1 MGGPLE
7 GIKVFEVSQILAAP
21 YGGMM
26 LADLGADVLKVES
39 PDGDS
44 TRILG
49 AVVPGESKFFHVVN
63 RGKRGLVLNLQRPEA
78 RALVHRIIPDYDVF
92 IINARPGVSK
102 RLEVDYDTLRQFRP
116 DIVYVDS
123 TGFGTEG
130 PSAERSGSDVVS
142 QGYSGLM
149 ANNHRVDEHGAPK
162 MMSIAIGDMST
173 GLAMAM
179 GVCAALYR
187 RSITG
192 EGEFIQT
199 SLLNSALS
207 LLGANVGQVPV
218 QDAVTTQ
225 PMLDALFAA
234 RDAGASFE
242 ELAEIHEARR
252 ISTAF
257 MTYYG
262 TYLTSDGAIV
272 VGALTPRNQ
281 AQIREALGLTGED
294 PMEDPE
300 FDALDDEWDAKAVG
314 FQDRVRALFRTKTMD
329 EWIALMDEQGAPAT
343 RVNFPEEMA
352 DDPQVEAMGYMLDID
367 HPLTGP
373 ERLVGPI
380 LRMTNAPNG
389 TLRPSPAL
397 GGHTD
402 EVLAEHGL
410 TPGEIA
416 SLREAG
422 AFG

>member
-49 AVVPGESKFFHVVN
+49 AVVPNESKFFHVVN
-63 RGKRGLVLNLQRPEA
+63 RGKRGLVLNLQSPEA
-78 RALVHRIIPDYDVF
+78 QELVHRIIADYDVF

-102 RLEVDYDTLRQFRP
+102 RLRVDYETLREFRP
-116 DIVYVDS
+116 DLVYVDS

-149 ANNHRVDEHGAPK
+149 ANNHRVDEHGAPR

-179 GVCAALYR
+179 GVCAALFR

-192 EGEFIQT
+192 QGEFIQT

-207 LLGANVGQVPV
+207 LLGASVGQVPV

-234 RDAGASFE
+234 RESGASFE

-300 FDALDDEWDAKAVG
+300 FDALDDEWDARAVA

-329 EWIALMDEQGAPAT
+329 EWIELMDAQGAPAT
-343 RVNFPEEMA
+343 KVNYPEEMA
-352 DDPQVEAMGYMLDID
+352 DDPQVEAMGYMIDLD

-373 ERLVGPI
+373 ERMVGPI
-380 LRMTNAPNG
+380 LRMTNAPTG
-389 TLRPSPAL
+389 TLRPSPQL
-397 GGHTD
+397 GEHAD
-402 EVLAEHGL
+402 EVLTEHGL
-410 TPGEIA
+410 TADEIA

-422 AFG
+422 ALG